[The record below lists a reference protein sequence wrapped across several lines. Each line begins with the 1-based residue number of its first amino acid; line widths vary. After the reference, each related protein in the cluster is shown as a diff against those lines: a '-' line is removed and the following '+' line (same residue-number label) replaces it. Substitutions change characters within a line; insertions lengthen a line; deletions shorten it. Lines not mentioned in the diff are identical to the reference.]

1 MLIFGSDM
9 RPLFVILG
17 VLLRMIAAPADAL
30 LVIKKVEVRAFKLCY
45 TSLSCRNPEA
55 PVMLNEYVPQWG
67 LDTLDRYSVGELPTS
82 LRKVRLKCV
91 SDWKPT
97 S

>member
-1 MLIFGSDM
+1 LLALDAIFGSDM

-17 VLLRMIAAPADAL
+17 MLLRMIAAPADAL

-55 PVMLNEYVPQWG
+55 PVMLNEYVPRWASIPWIG
-67 LDTLDRYSVGELPTS
+67 ILLESY
-82 LRKVRLKCV
+82 
-91 SDWKPT
+91 
-97 S
+97 